1 MKATEEQQNQGEG
14 NPGLSTGFCRSL
26 FLWTESHSHP
36 VFPQVTQALTHRLP
50 EACIRI
56 GHPQLLS
63 SPCSLHGSLAHVPRV
78 PSHLSASRPV
88 LSPPVNLG
96 RSQSTGLCPVHTPGL
111 RLRAASTADAPS
123 RGLALAAAQLSSSS
137 PLFRALLNCLHK
149 LWSKKRRLCDR
160 CLACGQLRESP
171 SVAPPQPARVS
182 LGSTA
187 LWESYA
193 WSSPRKNLF
202 TLRAF
207 PGYTLPPP
215 FSCPGSVL
223 TAPRCCAP
231 SSPTPHTKR
240 ALVKYLPL
248 LLKEEED
255 P

>member
-1 MKATEEQQNQGEG
+1 MGKATEEQQNQGEG

-50 EACIRI
+50 EACIHI

-88 LSPPVNLG
+88 LSPPVNPS
-96 RSQSTGLCPVHTPGL
+96 RSQSTGPCPVHTPGL
-111 RLRAASTADAPS
+111 RLRAAFTAGAPS

-182 LGSTA
+182 
-187 LWESYA
+187 
-193 WSSPRKNLF
+193 
-202 TLRAF
+202 
-207 PGYTLPPP
+207 
-215 FSCPGSVL
+215 
-223 TAPRCCAP
+223 
-231 SSPTPHTKR
+231 
-240 ALVKYLPL
+240 
-248 LLKEEED
+248 
-255 P
+255 